1 MQLGWFFFQH
11 WDHNSDTSILLLM
24 NHETRRVDTLRVKTL
39 GEPGVLS
46 HAEPILCASPKKE
59 ENEKLATLSS

>member
-1 MQLGWFFFQH
+1 M
-11 WDHNSDTSILLLM
+11 LLLM
-24 NHETRRVDTLRVKTL
+24 NHETQRVDRLRVKTL